1 MILLYHYGGTIVNN
15 LNSIIAYKGG
25 NNVIL
30 SSSLDMLPTKLKHV
44 MKELSGIITMLKL
57 ILLGGCLLGN
67 VHFIILLCR
76 FLVT

>member
-15 LNSIIAYKGG
+15 LNSVIAYKGG

-44 MKELSGIITMLKL
+44 M
-57 ILLGGCLLGN
+57 
-67 VHFIILLCR
+67 
-76 FLVT
+76 